1 VFTSWTPGTAPPAP
15 PSGGGGGGGGG
26 STTTTTTTTAPPL
39 PPLPPPT
46 NPQELNARVVMG
58 QVLVNGQPFTGA
70 SLKVGDVVDTT
81 RGTLELRSTSGNLLV
96 YDGAFRYTLD
106 GTIAQFELV
115 GGDFSICQSARR
127 AASKAADERP
137 VRRLWGKGTG
147 SFKTKARFSSATVRG
162 TIWLTE
168 DRCDG
173 SLIQTN
179 EGTVEV
185 YDFSLRRLLLVPA
198 GNRYLAQAP
207 PPPTPGRFVG
217 DPTGTVLINGQPV
230 TQDTQ
235 VRNGDTV
242 DVRNGRLLLQTT
254 SGAATFYS
262 GRFTV
267 TQANS
272 RTAFTLLRLAGGNFA
287 TTCGSARRVSA
298 VDKDKPKK
306 TKRKKNSTVVRS
318 LWGDGTGKFRTQAR
332 YSSATVRGTFWL
344 TVDRCDGSLVRVVR
358 GRVEVQD
365 FTQHKTVFVNG
376 GGEYLAPAPG

>member
-1 VFTSWTPGTAPPAP
+1 
-15 PSGGGGGGGGG
+15 
-26 STTTTTTTTAPPL
+26 
-39 PPLPPPT
+39 LPPPS

-81 RGTLELRSTSGNLLV
+81 RGTLEIRSTDGNLLV

-115 GGDFSICQSARR
+115 GGDFSICQAARR
-127 AASKAADERP
+127 VAGRAADERP

-147 SFKTKARFSSATVRG
+147 RFKTKARYSSATVRG

-173 SLIQTN
+173 SLIQTD

-185 YDFSLRRLLLVPA
+185 FDFSLRRLLLVPA
-198 GNRYLAQAP
+198 GSRYLAQEP

-235 VRNGDTV
+235 VRNGDAV
-242 DVRNGRLLLQTT
+242 DVRNGRILLRTT

-262 GRFTV
+262 GRFIV
-267 TQANS
+267 NQANS
-272 RTAFTLLRLAGGNFA
+272 RTAFTVLRLDGGNFA
-287 TTCGSARRVSA
+287 TTCGARRTVAA
-298 VDKDKPKK
+298 VDKAKPTKAKPKK
-306 TKRKKNSTVVRS
+306 AKRKKSSATVRS

-332 YSSATVRGTFWL
+332 YSSATVRGTVWL

-358 GRVEVQD
+358 GRVEVRD
-365 FTQHKTVFVNG
+365 NTRRRTVFVNAG
-376 GGEYLAPAPG
+376 GQYLAPAPG